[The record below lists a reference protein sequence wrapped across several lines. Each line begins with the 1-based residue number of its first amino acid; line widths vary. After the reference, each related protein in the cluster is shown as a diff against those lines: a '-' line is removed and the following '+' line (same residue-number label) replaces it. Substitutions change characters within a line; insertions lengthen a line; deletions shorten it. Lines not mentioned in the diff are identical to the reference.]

1 MSVLFSYVIM
11 VFVIICKG
19 VIIVFV
25 WLVGWDSIV
34 ILVSEYY
41 NNIYLLWYL
50 NNDDLYL
57 SCYYYLDI
65 NECLNV
71 GICNYGICENI
82 DGLFYCK
89 CLFGW
94 SGLWCD

>member
-11 VFVIICKG
+11 VFVIICMG

-41 NNIYLLWYL
+41 NNIYLL
-50 NNDDLYL
+50 
-57 SCYYYLDI
+57 
-65 NECLNV
+65 
-71 GICNYGICENI
+71 
-82 DGLFYCK
+82 
-89 CLFGW
+89 
-94 SGLWCD
+94 